1 MIRDTVLYRMPN
13 GPPGEIAQRVLD
25 ARDLER
31 IFDYRRDAV
40 ARLGGRPST
49 LTAAWSGG

>member
-1 MIRDTVLYRMPN
+1 MPYW
-13 GPPGEIAQRVLD
+13 PLGEIAHRVLV

-40 ARLGGRPST
+40 DRLLVARDGR
-49 LTAAWSGG
+49 LAATGSGS

>member
-1 MIRDTVLYRMPN
+1 MPY
-13 GPPGEIAQRVLD
+13 GALGALAHRLLL

-40 ARLGGRPST
+40 DRLLAGTGNG
-49 LTAAWSGG
+49 A

>member
-1 MIRDTVLYRMPN
+1 MPY
-13 GPPGEIAQRVLD
+13 GPLGEIAQRVLV

-40 ARLGGRPST
+40 ARLGGRLST
-49 LTAAWSGG
+49 LTAARSGG

>member
-1 MIRDTVLYRMPN
+1 MPY
-13 GPPGEIAQRVLD
+13 GALGAIAHRILI

-40 ARLGGRPST
+40 DRLLGAAQHTLAR
-49 LTAAWSGG
+49 AASGG

>member
-1 MIRDTVLYRMPN
+1 MPY
-13 GPPGEIAQRVLD
+13 GPLGEIAHRVLV

-40 ARLGGRPST
+40 DRLLGGRHNRPAPVGSEC
-49 LTAAWSGG
+49 